1 MSGAKVSFVG
11 FVVLGRDPE
20 EEDFFGAA
28 FSATG
33 GAGTT
38 AGLVAFSTF
47 AGAGAAAFTGGAA
60 FVGSAFLAGAAFAA
74 AFGFS
79 VLAGADLLGAGFLD
93 ATGFAVLGV
102 TGGDFFFATTGLAAA
117 FLVLA
122 DVADLVLDAGM
133 GFAFDF
139 TVFAAGAG
147 FLTTLTGF
155 FEAPDFAGLLFFA
168 GMAENEVE
176 MNVK

>member
-1 MSGAKVSFVG
+1 MSFVG

-20 EEDFFGAA
+20 EDDFLGAA

-33 GAGTT
+33 GATTT
-38 AGLVAFSTF
+38 AGLVAFSTL
-47 AGAGAAAFTGGAA
+47 AGAGAAAFTGGAV
-60 FVGSAFLAGAAFAA
+60 FFGSAFLAGVVLAA

-79 VLAGADLLGAGFLD
+79 ALAGADLLGAGFFE
-93 ATGFAVLGV
+93 ATGLAVLGV
-102 TGGDFFFATTGLAAA
+102 TEGDFFFAATGLAGA

-122 DVADLVLDAGM
+122 AVADLVLDKGM

-139 TVFAAGAG
+139 TAFAAGAG
-147 FLTTLTGF
+147 FLTTLMGF
-155 FEAPDFAGLLFFA
+155 LEAPDLAGLLFFA